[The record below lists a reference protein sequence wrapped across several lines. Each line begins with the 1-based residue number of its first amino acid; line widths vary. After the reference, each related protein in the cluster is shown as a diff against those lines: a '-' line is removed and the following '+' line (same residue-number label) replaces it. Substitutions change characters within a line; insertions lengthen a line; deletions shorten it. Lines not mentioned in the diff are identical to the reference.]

1 MMRRALTLVVL
12 LAMVAFGVG
21 VYARLASLKTRGV
34 VAASPNAPGA
44 ARVSPKFRLPGTM
57 FLAQGGSIYK
67 LQDGLFRQIAT
78 GNWTQ
83 PVLSPDHSHLVA
95 VARFAD
101 TSDLYLL
108 DLNGQI
114 LKQLTHNASR
124 VVDFNHWSFYPRF
137 SPDGQTLFYSWDPKN
152 PDNLYRVDLVVYAMP
167 LAGPQSR
174 ARAWTEPYFWTGG
187 DVQPVP
193 LRSGGL
199 LYTKFDISEQ
209 TNQPNSRIWLTTRP
223 GAAGKA
229 LTTAEEN
236 CAQPALSPDETMLAM
251 ICTAGG
257 QTGRLVVAPFN
268 GTTLGLARTL
278 VEGQLCAAPAWSPE
292 GTGLAYFAATGASG
306 HFQLFYLALP
316 PALSASPSPFAVA
329 SSSPKVGATASA
341 RPTPSP
347 APLVPIQVSYDLD
360 FDATAAPAWSATFP

>member
-1 MMRRALTLVVL
+1 MMRRAITLIVL

-34 VAASPNAPGA
+34 VAATPQAP
-44 ARVSPKFRLPGTM
+44 ARTTPKFRLPGTM

-83 PVLSPDHSHLVA
+83 PVLSPDHRQLVA

-101 TSDLYLL
+101 ESDLYLL
-108 DLNGQI
+108 DLNGQV
-114 LKQLTHNASR
+114 LRQLTHNASR

-152 PDNLYRVDLVVYAMP
+152 PDNLYRVDLTVYAMP

-174 ARAWTEPYFWTGG
+174 ARQWTEPYFWTGG

-193 LRSGGL
+193 LRSGSL
-199 LYTKFDISEQ
+199 LYTKFDISDQ
-209 TNQPNSRIWLTTRP
+209 TNQPYSRIWLSTRP
-223 GAAGKA
+223 GAVGKA
-229 LTTAEEN
+229 LTLPQDN
-236 CAQPALSPDETMLAM
+236 CAQPALSADETMLAM

-268 GTTLGLARTL
+268 GTTLGQSRSLI
-278 VEGQLCAAPAWSPE
+278 EGQLCAAPAWSPD
-292 GTGLAYFAATGASG
+292 GNGLAYFAATGASG

-316 PALSASPSPFAVA
+316 PAVSASPSPSAAA
-329 SSSPKVGATASA
+329 SSSPKA
-341 RPTPSP
+341 RPTPSAP
-347 APLVPIQVSYDLD
+347 PLVPVQVSYDLD
-360 FDATAAPAWSATFP
+360 FDATAAPAWSVTFP

>member
-1 MMRRALTLVVL
+1 MMRRSLTLIVL

-34 VAASPNAPGA
+34 VAATPNAP

-78 GNWTQ
+78 GSWTQ
-83 PVLSPDHSHLVA
+83 PVLSPDHSQLVA

-101 TSDLYLL
+101 ESDLYLL
-108 DLNGQI
+108 DLNGNI
-114 LKQLTHNASR
+114 LRQLTHNASR

-152 PDNLYRVDLVVYAMP
+152 QDNLYRVDLTVYAMP
-167 LAGPQSR
+167 VAGPQSR
-174 ARAWTEPYFWTGG
+174 ARQWTEPYFWTGG
-187 DVQPVP
+187 DIQPVP
-193 LRSGGL
+193 LRSGSL
-199 LYTKFDISEQ
+199 LYTKFDISDQ
-209 TNQPNSRIWLTTRP
+209 TNQPYSRIWLSTRP
-223 GAAGKA
+223 GAVGKA
-229 LTTAEEN
+229 LTTSEDN

-251 ICTAGG
+251 ICAAGG
-257 QTGRLVVAPFN
+257 QASLEVASFN
-268 GTTLGLARTL
+268 GTILGPLRVL
-278 VEGQLCAAPAWSPE
+278 VGGQLCAAPAWSPD
-292 GTGLAYFAATGASG
+292 GNGLAYFVATGASG

-316 PALSASPSPFAVA
+316 PAVSASPSPSAA
-329 SSSPKVGATASA
+329 PSSSPKA

-347 APLVPIQVSYDLD
+347 APLVPVQVSYDLD
-360 FDATAAPAWSATFP
+360 FDATAAPAWSASFP